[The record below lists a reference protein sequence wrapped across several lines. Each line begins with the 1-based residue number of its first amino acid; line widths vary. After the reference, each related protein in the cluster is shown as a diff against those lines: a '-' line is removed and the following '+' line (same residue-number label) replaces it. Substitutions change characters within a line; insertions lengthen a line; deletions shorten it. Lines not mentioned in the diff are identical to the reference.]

1 MTILINKLI
10 DTTKLNHDFLENG
23 IVRVFDFLTPKSALE
38 LSDCLSLSTSFDNAF
53 YIEGK
58 NRQASDLEIAN
69 LPTSTKQEL
78 YQNIY
83 DSASKG
89 SGFLYGRHKI
99 ESNSLEILKETL
111 NLLNTQQVLDFVKKI
126 TNVIGLTHADG
137 QATKFRKGDF
147 LTRHVDDIP
156 GETRKIAY
164 VLSMTENWHP
174 DWGGLLQFFQQNGAP
189 TNSWSPVYNSLTM
202 FDVKKIHSVTS
213 IANFAA
219 QNRYSITGWFRL

>member
-1 MTILINKLI
+1 MTILRNEFI
-10 DTTKLNHDFLENG
+10 DTSKLSHDFFENG
-23 IVRVFDFLTPKSALE
+23 IVRVFDFLTPESATE
-38 LSDCLSLSTSFDNAF
+38 LSNCLSLNAVFDNAF

-58 NRQASDLEIAN
+58 NRQASDVEIAN
-69 LPTSTKQEL
+69 LPVLTRQEL

-111 NLLNTQQVLDFVKKI
+111 NLLNSQQVLEFVRKI
-126 TNVIGLTHADG
+126 SNNNELTHADG

-164 VLSMTENWHP
+164 VLGMTENWHP
-174 DWGGLLQFFQQNGAP
+174 DWGGLLQFFQQNGEP

-213 IANFAA
+213 ITNFAA
-219 QNRYSITGWFRL
+219 KNRYSITGWFRL